1 MMTHEVDRH
10 LFVILGATGD
20 LTRRK
25 LLPSLYR
32 IITENAIGDSCMV
45 LGAATNEMNDHG
57 FRAMAS
63 EVLVD
68 AGLSAQDV
76 ESWCSDYLYY
86 QRIGTEKESYTA
98 LAKRIT
104 ELETEHKLPGNRAFY
119 LALPPPAFPTAIE
132 NLGSAGLNRGPGWT
146 RLVIEKPFGRDL
158 AGARELNRIL
168 HRHFNESQVYR
179 IDHYLGKETV
189 QNLLVFRFGNA
200 LFESAWNRDRVE
212 NVQITV
218 AEELGI
224 EHRAEFYEQ
233 AGAIRDIVQNHIAQV
248 LTLVAMQPPVSFE
261 AEEIRNE
268 KTRMLRA
275 VRPIDSN
282 DVVFGQYTGAVVNGK
297 TLPGYRDEQG
307 VAADSETETYVA
319 FRLFFD
325 TWRWHGVPFY
335 VRTGK
340 RLPRRLTQIAIT
352 FRAPPLC
359 IFHGVQDTCE
369 TQPNVLFI
377 TLQPDEGFDL
387 LFDVKAPVEPLH
399 RRTVPLSF
407 RYAEAF
413 GPLPDAYQTL
423 ILDLI
428 RGDQTL
434 FVRSDEVE
442 ASWKLFD
449 PLTKR
454 KHEVHPY
461 PAGTWGP
468 VAADKLLAQDANI
481 WITR

>member
-1 MMTHEVDRH
+1 MTLEVDRH

-32 IITENAIGDSCMV
+32 IITENAIGDRCIVM
-45 LGAATNEMNDHG
+45 GAAINEMDDHG
-57 FRAMAS
+57 FRALVS
-63 EVLVD
+63 EALADV
-68 AGLSAQDV
+68 GFTAQDV
-76 ESWCSDYLYY
+76 ERWCSDYLHY
-86 QRIGTEKESYTA
+86 QQIGTEKDSYTA
-98 LAKRIT
+98 LAKRIA
-104 ELETEHKLPGNRAFY
+104 ELETEHNLDGNRVFY
-119 LALPPPAFPTAIE
+119 LALPPAAFPTAIE
-132 NLGSAGLNRGPGWT
+132 NLGNAGLNRGSGWT

-168 HRHFNESQVYR
+168 HRHFDESQVYR

-218 AEELGI
+218 AEEIGI

-248 LTLVAMQPPVSFE
+248 LTLVAMHPPVSFE

-268 KTRMLRA
+268 KTRVLRA

-282 DVVFGQYTGAVVNGK
+282 DVVFGQYTGAVVDGK

-307 VAADSETETYVA
+307 VASDSETETYVA
-319 FRLFFD
+319 FRLFLD

-359 IFHGVQDTCE
+359 IFHGVNDACQA
-369 TQPNVLFI
+369 QPNVLFI

-387 LFDVKAPVEPLH
+387 LFDVKAPVEPLQ

-413 GPLPDAYQTL
+413 GPLPNAYQTL
-423 ILDLI
+423 ILDLM

-449 PLTKR
+449 PLTKQE
-454 KHEVHPY
+454 HEVHPY
-461 PAGTWGP
+461 QAGTWGP
-468 VAADKLLAQDANI
+468 DAADKLLAQDANT

>member
-1 MMTHEVDRH
+1 MTLEVDRH

-32 IITENAIGDSCMV
+32 IITENAIGDSCIVM
-45 LGAATNEMNDHG
+45 GAAISEMDDHG

-63 EVLVD
+63 KALVD
-68 AGLSAQDV
+68 AGLSAEEV
-76 ESWCSDYLYY
+76 ERWCSDCLHY
-86 QRIGTEKESYTA
+86 QQIGTEKESYTA
-98 LAKRIT
+98 LAKRIA
-104 ELETEHKLPGNRAFY
+104 ELETEHDLPGNRTFY
-119 LALPPPAFPTAIE
+119 LALPPAALPTAIE
-132 NLGSAGLNRGPGWT
+132 HLGSAGLSRGLGWT
-146 RLVIEKPFGRDL
+146 RLVIEKPFGLDL
-158 AGARELNRIL
+158 VTARELNRIL
-168 HRHFNESQVYR
+168 HRHFDESQVYR

-200 LFESAWNRDRVE
+200 LFESTWNRDRVE
-212 NVQITV
+212 SVQITV

-224 EHRAEFYEQ
+224 EHRAAFYEQ

-248 LTLVAMQPPVSFE
+248 LTLVAMQPPVSFD

-268 KTRMLRA
+268 KTRVLRG
-275 VRPIDSN
+275 VRPIDPD
-282 DVVFGQYTGAVVNGK
+282 DVVFGQYTEAVVDGK
-297 TLPGYRDEQG
+297 TLPGYRDEHG

-325 TWRWHGVPFY
+325 TWRWYGVPFY

-340 RLPRRLTQIAIT
+340 RLSRRLTQIAIT

-359 IFHGVQDTCE
+359 LFHGVQDTCE
-369 TQPNVLFI
+369 ARPNVLFI

-387 LFDVKAPVEPLH
+387 LFDVKAPAEPLQ
-399 RRTVPLSF
+399 RKTVPLSF
-407 RYAEAF
+407 RYDEVF
-413 GPLPDAYQTL
+413 GPLPNAYQTL

-468 VAADKLLAQDANI
+468 VAADKLLAQDGNVWTI
-481 WITR
+481 R

>member
-1 MMTHEVDRH
+1 MPPEVDRH

-20 LTRRK
+20 LARRK

-32 IITENAIGDSCMV
+32 IITENAIGDSFIV
-45 LGAATNEMNDHG
+45 LGAAFTEMDDHG
-57 FRAMAS
+57 FRAMAR
-63 EVLVD
+63 EALLD
-68 AGLSAQDV
+68 TGLSGGEV
-76 ESWCSDYLYY
+76 ERWCSDCLHY
-86 QRIGTEKESYTA
+86 QQIPAEKESYKA
-98 LAKRIT
+98 LAKRIA
-104 ELETEHKLPGNRAFY
+104 ELETEHDLPGNRAFY
-119 LALPPPAFPTAIE
+119 LALPPAAFPRSIE
-132 NLGSAGLNRGPGWT
+132 NLGSAGLNRGSGWV

-168 HRHFNESQVYR
+168 HRHFDESQVYR

-212 NVQITV
+212 SVQITV

-224 EHRAEFYEQ
+224 EHRAAFYEQ
-233 AGAIRDIVQNHIAQV
+233 AGAIRDIVQNHLAQV
-248 LTLVAMQPPVSFE
+248 LTLVAMQPPVSFD
-261 AEEIRNE
+261 ADEIRNE
-268 KTRMLRA
+268 KTRVLRA

-282 DVVFGQYTGAVVNGK
+282 DVVFGQYTEAVVDGK
-297 TLPGYRDEQG
+297 TLPGYRAEPG
-307 VAADSETETYVA
+307 VATDSETETYVA
-319 FRLFFD
+319 FRLFLD
-325 TWRWHGVPFY
+325 TWRWYGVPFY

-340 RLPRRLTQIAIT
+340 RLSRRLTQIVIT

-359 IFHGVQDTCE
+359 LFHGVQDSCE
-369 TQPNVLFI
+369 ARPNVLYI

-387 LFDVKAPVEPLH
+387 LFDVKAPVEPPQ
-399 RRTVPLSF
+399 RTTVPLSF
-407 RYAEAF
+407 RYDEAF
-413 GPLPDAYQTL
+413 GPLPKAYQTL
-423 ILDLI
+423 ILDLMS
-428 RGDQTL
+428 GDQTL

-454 KHEVHPY
+454 KHVVHPY

-468 VAADKLLAQDANI
+468 VAADKLLEQDGNA
-481 WITR
+481 WTTR